1 MAFTQYLNDMVFTN
15 KYGLD
20 SDDTFKFS
28 DVEPN
33 VKSGQLNLALYM
45 PSDLNEFYNYLN
57 NDEVFYTLK
66 LFSFKSYKQLKNDYF
81 KMCNEPETYNNK
93 LHIGDI
99 YQGMGHYVAL
109 YYDFTNKF
117 YFFMI
122 RGGSND
128 FDRLDT
134 QTTLSQLN
142 NIPQQ
147 ATFNTISDCFDII
160 NDMNCEYY
168 DDVKFLFA
176 NFVIKT

>member
-15 KYGLD
+15 EYGMN
-20 SDDTFKFS
+20 SDNTFKFS
-28 DVEPN
+28 DVEP
-33 VKSGQLNLALYM
+33 SSETSQLELALYL
-45 PSDLNEFYNYLN
+45 PSDLNEFYNYIN
-57 NDEVFYTLK
+57 NDKVYYTLK
-66 LFSFKSYKQLKNDYF
+66 LFSFKSYTTLKFDYF
-81 KMCNEPETYNNK
+81 TMCNEPETYNNK

-109 YYDFTNKF
+109 YYDFTSKC
-117 YFFMI
+117 YFFMVQ
-122 RGGSND
+122 GGSND

-142 NIPQQ
+142 SVPQQ
-147 ATFNTISDCFDII
+147 SKFKTITECFKVI

-176 NFVIKT
+176 DFVIKS